1 MPKGADLNVT
11 ECKCQDLIDKWGLNT
26 TSVPFDMLT
35 KYAEQ
40 QLRIAYVEGI
50 LVAEGSGMRMCVHS
64 EKWEDFLALF
74 FHTDALSAWS
84 SIYAGGARRQ
94 FDVQYYAFWV
104 L

>member
-1 MPKGADLNVT
+1 MNVT

-84 SIYAGGARRQ
+84 SIYAGGARCRL
-94 FDVQYYAFWV
+94 DVQ
-104 L
+104 